1 MSEQHN
7 LKNYQGQAV
16 YNQNA
21 YNEVPQQVNY
31 NSTSP
36 PTQIPPPSHYD
47 NLPPPHNPNAIQPPQ
62 YIPIAIPPP
71 QYIPIAI
78 PPPQYIPIAIP
89 PPQYIPNVIQPQGYP
104 PQGQTVII
112 IPEDPSN
119 GDDKRN
125 KAYEK
130 YCDKGFCK
138 NAFLFLQ
145 AEFF

>member
-1 MSEQHN
+1 MSEQDN
-7 LKNYQGQAV
+7 LKNYQGQPV

-36 PTQIPPPSHYD
+36 PTQIPPPPHFV
-47 NLPPPHNPNAIQPPQ
+47 NLPPPHNPIFIQPPQ
-62 YIPIAIPPP
+62 YIPIAIPP
-71 QYIPIAI
+71 
-78 PPPQYIPIAIP
+78 
-89 PPQYIPNVIQPQGYP
+89 QYIPNVIQPQGNP

-112 IPEDPSN
+112 IPEAPV
-119 GDDKRN
+119 DDKGN